1 MPSGVKRST
10 AKTGPAKRSYDS
22 TKRQAQARAT
32 RAAIRDAAT
41 RLFLDRGYAATTIQA
56 IAEMAGVAPQ
66 TVYASFKT
74 KFAVLKEALEVSI
87 VGDDEPIPL
96 MERADIV
103 AISDEPDQRER
114 ARMQA
119 RAMRE
124 IQQRAAPMSLVARD
138 AAAADPEVAAFWELG
153 KKQRRMG
160 MAEAARGLAGDD
172 GLRIP
177 VDEAADVLWVIFSP
191 DVFMQFTRDKGW
203 SVERYEAWVLD
214 TLERT
219 LLP

>member
-1 MPSGVKRST
+1 MARVVKRT
-10 AKTGPAKRSYDS
+10 AVKRVPAKRSYDS

-41 RLFLDRGYAATTIQA
+41 RLFVERGYAATTIQA
-56 IAEMAGVAPQ
+56 IADEAGVAPQ
-66 TVYASFKT
+66 TVYAAFKT
-74 KFAVLKEALEVSI
+74 KFAVLKESLEVSI

-103 AISDEPDQRER
+103 TISDEPDQHQR

-119 RAMRE
+119 RAVAQ

-138 AAAADPEVAAFWELG
+138 AASTDPEVAAFWELG
-153 KKQRRMG
+153 KAQRHMG
-160 MAEAARGLAGDD
+160 MSEAARGLAGDD
-172 GLRIP
+172 GLRVP
-177 VDEAADVLWVIFSP
+177 VDVASDVLWVIFSP

-203 SVERYEAWVLD
+203 SVERYEEWLRD
-214 TLERT
+214 TIERT